1 MEHEI
6 QKASLW
12 KRIAAGILDLILVL
26 VLATGSGAA
35 LSAVTGYDSY
45 SAELQE
51 KYDYYIAKY
60 DFDPDIPPEEYA
72 AMSEDAQN
80 AYKAKVKAAD
90 AALRADSRAM
100 HVYSVVSNLILIIIT
115 GSTLLAMLVVEFLLP
130 LLFGNG
136 QTLGKKVFS
145 LCLVRVDGVKINGYQ
160 HFIRAILGKFTVETM
175 IPVYVAVLLLQGQA
189 VMVLVFVVAALL
201 LAELVILSATRNNS
215 LLHDLMAGTVVV
227 DYNTQ
232 RIFKTTDDLIAYQK
246 RIAAERAAREKY

>member
-12 KRIAAGILDLILVL
+12 KRIAAGILDLILIL

-45 SAELQE
+45 NAELQE
-51 KYDYYIAKY
+51 KYDYYIEKY
-60 DFDPDIPPEEYA
+60 DFDPNLSPEAYA
-72 AMSEDAQN
+72 AMSEAEQE
-80 AYKAKVKAAD
+80 AYGAKVKAAD

-100 HVYSVVSNLILIIIT
+100 QVYGIVSNLILVIIT

-136 QTLGKKVFS
+136 QTLGKKIFS

-160 HFIRAILGKFTVETM
+160 HFTRAILGKFTVETM
-175 IPVYVAVLLLQGQA
+175 IPVYVAVLLLQGQS
-189 VMVLVFVVAALL
+189 VMLLVLVVAALF
-201 LAELVILSATRNNS
+201 LAELIILSATRNNS

-227 DYNTQ
+227 DYSTQ
-232 RIFKTTDDLIAYQK
+232 RIFKSTEDLIAYQK
-246 RIAAERAAREKY
+246 RIAAERANRQIY